1 MLAILR
7 KTLPLGQYMIIS
19 KEVRAFARFSLYG
32 LAIFLVPI
40 YLIRHFVYPS
50 GPATTV
56 ARSAQ
61 AIPMTASF
69 VAPLEK
75 GKKLFGDGFYAD
87 ALAAYME
94 AEKSVSQLNDTE
106 YASLKEAR
114 LQVAHAYESTG
125 DTTAAS
131 NSYVAI
137 VGSAIQGSKKLSE
150 SNSWDQ
156 ALARARDAEQF
167 APQIAVN
174 QRLVTA
180 RAIEV
185 AVTALRGAHSLA
197 DAAQEEQHL
206 VDYLERSGDRDELL
220 ARAYANLGSIYM
232 DTQQWDSAEQA
243 LVRAAEICGLEENRQ
258 RSAQADYDRNFVDYQ
273 LVTLYLHSG
282 KTDLGLARAD
292 EYYVKYQQ
300 NSAFSSDY
308 MYSAEKF
315 ASLGLALARRANQPE
330 AISLW
335 ERRSRG
341 GS

>member
-1 MLAILR
+1 
-7 KTLPLGQYMIIS
+7 MIIS

-50 GPATTV
+50 ESATTV
-56 ARSAQ
+56 ARSP
-61 AIPMTASF
+61 IPMTASF
-69 VAPLEK
+69 KAPLEK
-75 GKKLFGDGFYAD
+75 GKKLFQDGLYAD
-87 ALAAYME
+87 ALLAYQE

-106 YASLKEAR
+106 YEALKEAR

-125 DTTAAS
+125 DTAAAS
-131 NSYVAI
+131 KSYVVIVSCAI
-137 VGSAIQGSKKLSE
+137 RESKRLSD
-150 SNSWDQ
+150 SKTWDK

-174 QRLVTA
+174 QRLVTE
-180 RAIEV
+180 RAMEV
-185 AVTALRGAHSLA
+185 AVTALRGAQSL

-206 VDYLERSGDRDELL
+206 IDYLESSGDRDELL
-220 ARAYANLGSIYM
+220 ARAYANLGSIYT
-232 DTQQWDSAEQA
+232 DTQQWDNAEQA
-243 LVRAAEICGLEENRQ
+243 LVRAAEICGLEENRRQ
-258 RSAQADYDRNFVDYQ
+258 SAQADYDRNFVDYQ
-273 LVTLYLHSG
+273 LVTLYLQSG

-292 EYYVKYQQ
+292 EYYLKYKQ

-308 MYSAEKF
+308 MYPAGKF
-315 ASLGLALARRANQPE
+315 ASLGLAMARRANQPD

-341 GS
+341 AS

>member
-1 MLAILR
+1 
-7 KTLPLGQYMIIS
+7 MIIS

-40 YLIRHFVYPS
+40 YLIRHFAYPS
-50 GPATTV
+50 EPTGTV
-56 ARSAQ
+56 TRSSQ
-61 AIPMTASF
+61 PIPMTASF

-75 GKKLFGDGFYAD
+75 GKSQFRDGLYAD
-87 ALAAYME
+87 ALATYLE
-94 AEKSVSQLNDTE
+94 AEKSVPQLNDTE

-114 LQVAHAYESTG
+114 LQVAHAYESAG
-125 DTTAAS
+125 DTAAAS
-131 NSYVAI
+131 KSYVAL
-137 VGSAIQGSKKLSE
+137 VSCAIQGSKKLSE
-150 SNSWDQ
+150 SDSWDG

-174 QRLVTA
+174 QRLVTG
-180 RAIEV
+180 RATDV
-185 AVTALRGAHSLA
+185 AVTALRGAHRLT

-206 VDYLERSGDRDELL
+206 VDYLESSGDRDELL
-220 ARAYANLGSIYM
+220 ARAYANLGSIYT
-232 DTQQWDSAEQA
+232 DARQWDSAEQA
-243 LVRAAEICGLEENRQ
+243 LVRAAEICGREENRQ

-273 LVTLYLHSG
+273 LVNLYLQSG

-300 NSAFSSDY
+300 NSTFSSDY
-308 MYSAEKF
+308 MYPAGKF

-341 GS
+341 GA